1 MDVTELR
8 KRLQTY
14 DQEHLLNF
22 WNDLK
27 EDEKK
32 ALYQELNQ
40 LDLDYV
46 TQSFERCV
54 SSMEAKAEKLDDHMA
69 PLPSKFEKSVL
80 PTHSDFLSLR
90 FYVKS
95 ILENVKVQK
104 MPFLPF

>member
-80 PTHSDFLSLR
+80 PTFARLKNKFSDLQKVHR
-90 FYVKS
+90 FMKIKIQS
-95 ILENVKVQK
+95 
-104 MPFLPF
+104 F

>member
-80 PTHSDFLSLR
+80 PTLSDLQ
-90 FYVKS
+90 
-95 ILENVKVQK
+95 KVQRFMK
-104 MPFLPF
+104 IKIQNF

>member
-69 PLPSKFEKSVL
+69 PLPSKFKNQCCQKTKE
-80 PTHSDFLSLR
+80 R
-90 FYVKS
+90 FVWKNS
-95 ILENVKVQK
+95 KIDRFFDKIT
-104 MPFLPF
+104 

>member
-69 PLPSKFEKSVL
+69 PLPSKFQKSVL
-80 PTHSDFLSLR
+80 PTFARLKIN
-90 FYVKS
+90 F
-95 ILENVKVQK
+95 
-104 MPFLPF
+104 